1 MQQPD
6 KETTKG
12 ITPSQTVGPFF
23 KYGLTPHGTYDW
35 NDAFTNNLITPDA
48 SGERI
53 RIEGKVFDGDGAPV
67 RDAMLEIWQAVAQ
80 GRFADPKDRRALPN
94 AAFRGFG
101 RCGTDDDG
109 AYAFDTIKP
118 GQVPG
123 PGGVLQAP
131 HINISVLGRGILK
144 RMATRLYFECEA
156 ANDSDPILSL
166 VPAERRATLIAKRQG
181 DQPVYRLD
189 IILQGENETVF
200 FDV

>member
-1 MQQPD
+1 MADTHIP
-6 KETTKG
+6 T
-12 ITPSQTVGPFF
+12 TPSQTVGPFF
-23 KYGLTPHGTYDW
+23 HFALPYSGGETLTNEAT
-35 NDAFTNNLITPDA
+35 L
-48 SGERI
+48 GERI
-53 RIEGKVFDGDGAPV
+53 TVEGRVIDGEGKPV
-67 RDAMLEIWQAVAQ
+67 TDAMIEIWQANSQ
-80 GRFADPKDRRALPN
+80 GRYNHPEDTQEKQIDPNFD
-94 AAFRGFG
+94 GFG
-101 RCGTDDDG
+101 RTPTGEDG
-109 AYAFDTIKP
+109 VYRFHTIKP

-144 RMATRLYFECEA
+144 RMATRLYFEGEA
-156 ANDSDPILSL
+156 ANDSDPILNL